1 MWVGGGRQVDLGRA
15 TSRGEPPAG
24 VNMRFVGDHFC
35 TGIKVRLDPTQPSL
49 LCGCELTRTRV
60 AHTQLGKGMFGTVF
74 LGYHVKS
81 ARRVAI
87 KVVTT
92 TTAVSC

>member
-1 MWVGGGRQVDLGRA
+1 
-15 TSRGEPPAG
+15 
-24 VNMRFVGDHFC
+24 
-35 TGIKVRLDPTQPSL
+35 
-49 LCGCELTRTRV
+49 
-60 AHTQLGKGMFGTVF
+60 MFGTVF

-92 TTAVSC
+92 TTTTAIC